1 MKRLRRLSALQYF
14 VVKATLFL
22 LCLAPAAMAGIALP
36 QSVNPVEFLTRESG
50 TNALRFLIITLCI
63 TPLRLATGLNW
74 LIKLRRMF
82 GLFTFSYAA
91 VHFSVYLF
99 LDLQLDFSVL
109 FADIVKR
116 KYITVGFTAWLILI
130 ALAATSNDW
139 SIRRMGAKLWGK
151 LHKAVYAAA
160 PLAAVHFL
168 WLKRGKDWS
177 EPLIYLAIIVF
188 LLALRHRK
196 AQRFLSRF
204 HG

>member
-36 QSVNPVEFLTRESG
+36 QSVDPVEFLTRESG

-99 LDLQLDFSVL
+99 WTCNWIFPCSLPISL
-109 FADIVKR
+109 KEN
-116 KYITVGFTAWLILI
+116 
-130 ALAATSNDW
+130 TSR
-139 SIRRMGAKLWGK
+139 SGL
-151 LHKAVYAAA
+151 
-160 PLAAVHFL
+160 PL
-168 WLKRGKDWS
+168 GS
-177 EPLIYLAIIVF
+177 
-188 LLALRHRK
+188 
-196 AQRFLSRF
+196 S
-204 HG
+204 